1 MKEGLDK
8 AGIKVHLAFQPLG
21 YFCPDA
27 GRNGYTDLAEW
38 PYGTYTVSIMNNVLT
53 KLLITSLFKME

>member
-27 GRNGYTDLAEW
+27 GRNGYTDLAEY
-38 PYGTYTVSIMNNVLT
+38 PYGTYTYCLSVL
-53 KLLITSLFKME
+53 